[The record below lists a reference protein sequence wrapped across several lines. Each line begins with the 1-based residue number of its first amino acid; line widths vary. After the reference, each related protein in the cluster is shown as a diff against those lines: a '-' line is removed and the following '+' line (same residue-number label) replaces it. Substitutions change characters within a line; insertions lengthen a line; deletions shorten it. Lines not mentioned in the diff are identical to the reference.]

1 VLCEGGV
8 GLDGGGGIA
17 KLEEEAEWAIAVEG
31 GGGGESAEEEGA
43 EVRGGGEVNSWEM
56 CAREGW
62 RGGIE

>member
-1 VLCEGGV
+1 
-8 GLDGGGGIA
+8 
-17 KLEEEAEWAIAVEG
+17 LEEEAEWAIAVEG